1 MAGKNVTIGNVNI
14 SMSANA
20 AALIRQVTKA
30 ENTFGKKVLKMAK
43 SAKKFTKSMVGMAA
57 KMGKLA
63 GIIGGTGVTAF
74 TALAI
79 QTYEAQREM
88 QRMSDVAGVSLEKFT
103 QMSHITKSLGLE
115 TEYLA
120 DGMKDLNVRIV
131 DAAKGGGTMV
141 DFFALMGENAADWID
156 LDPAEQLDKFISIT
170 NKLGKN

>member
-103 QMSHITKSLGLE
+103 QMSHITNRLGLE
-115 TEYLA
+115 TEERA
-120 DGMKDLNVRIV
+120 AGSKDLNGRSV
-131 DAAKGGGTMV
+131 DAAKGDGKMGDV
-141 DFFALMGENAADWID
+141 FAWRVETVAAWIYV
-156 LDPAEQLDKFISIT
+156 
-170 NKLGKN
+170 